1 MLSNND
7 EKKNKLKILTKA
19 AIRHVKFDMYLN
31 CLNETIPE
39 KDNMLSNTTL

>member
-1 MLSNND
+1 MMR
-7 EKKNKLKILTKA
+7 KKNKLKTVKKA
-19 AIRHVKFDMYLN
+19 AIRNVKVDMYLN